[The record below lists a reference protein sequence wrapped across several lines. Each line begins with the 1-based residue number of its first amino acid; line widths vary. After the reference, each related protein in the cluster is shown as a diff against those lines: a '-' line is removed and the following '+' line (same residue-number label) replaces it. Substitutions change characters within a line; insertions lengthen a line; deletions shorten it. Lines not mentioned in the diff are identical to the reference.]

1 MADSGPREHMRCGH
15 VMRDVTL
22 ADLGGHDGR
31 RKVVFNVKENINCQ
45 SAFMSTSLCVFLF
58 NICFIYIHSRLR
70 LLNNRWKKNQNCAFQ
85 VK

>member
-1 MADSGPREHMRCGH
+1 METGCYGNSWQVADSGPREHMRCGH

-45 SAFMSTSLCVFLF
+45 SAFMSTSLCVFVFVLYTF
-58 NICFIYIHSRLR
+58 TPD
-70 LLNNRWKKNQNCAFQ
+70 
-85 VK
+85 

>member
-1 MADSGPREHMRCGH
+1 MADAGPRERMRCGH

-45 SAFMSTSLCVFLF
+45 STFMSTSLFMCF
-58 NICFIYIHSRLR
+58 NFFIYIYIH
-70 LLNNRWKKNQNCAFQ
+70 
-85 VK
+85 